1 MLQIKNLKEKQ
12 REGNVTLSVVL
23 YGESGVGKTTLASTA
38 AELGRVLYVDSEAG
52 TKFIADEYAGNIDI
66 LALKDVDL
74 LDEVLRP
81 ENIKGYN
88 TIVLDSVT
96 EIMKKLVDKAK
107 GNKEVAQVQDWGKVI
122 SKMEWYIRQFR
133 DLEKNVILVALE
145 QEYPDG
151 DSLVKRPSL
160 SGKSLP
166 QNIVGYMDVCL
177 YMESTQTGRRLHTNP
192 TGAFYAKDRT
202 KTLPKVIEGEDIN
215 FKYIVDLATSIPE
228 EATKEQLAEIG
239 EKMKELGL
247 DKDKEAQ
254 KKALDYLEAKS
265 IKGLNY
271 LQASKMIE
279 VLDAKLKLNAKK

>member
-1 MLQIKNLKEKQ
+1 M
-12 REGNVTLSVVL
+12 
-23 YGESGVGKTTLASTA
+23 GK
-38 AELGRVLYVDSEAG
+38 VLYVDSEAG
-52 TKFIADEYAGNIDI
+52 TKFIDKKYADNIDI

-81 ENIKGYN
+81 ENVKEYN

-96 EIMKKLVDKAK
+96 EIMKKLVDKVK
-107 GNKEVAQVQDWGKVI
+107 GNKDVAQVQDWGKVI

-177 YMESTQTGRRLHTNP
+177 YMASSQTG
-192 TGAFYAKDRT
+192 
-202 KTLPKVIEGEDIN
+202 
-215 FKYIVDLATSIPE
+215 
-228 EATKEQLAEIG
+228 
-239 EKMKELGL
+239 
-247 DKDKEAQ
+247 
-254 KKALDYLEAKS
+254 
-265 IKGLNY
+265 
-271 LQASKMIE
+271 
-279 VLDAKLKLNAKK
+279 